1 MPLLPV
7 KRALGLFGFLIAGLP
22 VIGQNLN
29 GQKIMVGADAPAFI
43 IFNDEVVNAEFN
55 TTDGAKFYNC
65 KVRNNKSMSITFKG
79 DEKSLPDNIGLTVQ
93 EGKRNH
99 YFIIAFN
106 KSYDINKDPSL
117 WYDYSNLKD
126 LKKYVQK
133 QSTTNKEELAKLE
146 AEEKADAAKSEAA
159 REQAVAN
166 SKKQQEADAAKRDAE
181 LKEAEKKEALKQ
193 QEMDAK
199 LAKAKE
205 EEKKKAEERK
215 KAEDIA
221 RRNEEERKRIEA
233 MLKEE
238 DEQKKKTDEQARIK
252 EAADKKKADDLAK
265 AKAEQERK
273 DAEAAA
279 KKKAE
284 DEKKLA
290 EQLAKMKEADRL
302 KAEAAAKAK
311 AEQERKDAEAAAKK
325 KQEQDRLKAEA
336 DAKAEAKRKE
346 EEKKKADALAK
357 ADAARKEQERLKLEA
372 AAKAKAEEERKQ
384 KEHEA
389 ALAKLKQL
397 EEEKE
402 KQKQEKAYSRIGL
415 WERYGSK
422 GINIFDMPEKQP
434 AYVNADFYLTS
445 DTLRNYTNSQKLLQ
459 EKALMNIPSQ
469 KTVNGGVSIALENIM
484 FSGPN
489 AYFKVKISNKSKD
502 DFLMGAALVRWYNA
516 DETYRK
522 PLRLSYITYIQSFPI
537 LPPGQE
543 TYIVLVTRDANI
555 QDSDMIN
562 INIGERRKEKE
573 NLDIVFDGTVY
584 NKESNKIEK
593 KITIDTIESI
603 GTSDKTDDGKKSK
616 KGKKKK

>member
-7 KRALGLFGFLIAGLP
+7 KRALGLFGFLLAGLP

-106 KSYDINKDPSL
+106 KNYDINKDPSL

-238 DEQKKKTDEQARIK
+238 DEQKKKTEEQARLK

-279 KKKAE
+279 KKKQE
-284 DEKKLA
+284 EEKKLA

-311 AEQERKDAEAAAKK
+311 AEQEQKEAEAAAKK
-325 KQEQDRLKAEA
+325 KQEQERLKAEA

-357 ADAARKEQERLKLEA
+357 AEAARKEQERLKLEA
-372 AAKAKAEEERKQ
+372 ADKAKAEEERKQ

-489 AYFKVKISNKSKD
+489 AYFKVKISNKSKE

-584 NKESNKIEK
+584 NKERNKIEK

-603 GTSDKTDDGKKSK
+603 GTGDKKDEGKKSK
-616 KGKKKK
+616 KDKKKK